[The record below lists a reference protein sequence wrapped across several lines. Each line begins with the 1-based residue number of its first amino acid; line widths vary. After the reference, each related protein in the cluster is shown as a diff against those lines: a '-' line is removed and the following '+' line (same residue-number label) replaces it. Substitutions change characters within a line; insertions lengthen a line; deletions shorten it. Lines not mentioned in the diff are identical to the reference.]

1 MMTALIVS
9 QVLLFAAIVALV
21 LVVLALARQI
31 GILHERI
38 APIGQQNPQRGLDVG
53 QPIPRITMRTLDGTP
68 FPIGERLPAGTIR
81 MLLFVGADCPVCKR
95 VLPIALDVA
104 RERGLDPILVGDGAP
119 PELTAMRDR
128 LALTNI
134 PFITGVELGLVL
146 QVNRLPTL
154 VLLDDN
160 GTILARDV
168 VNTRRQV
175 EALLPTVP
183 GRSAAA

>member
-1 MMTALIVS
+1 MMTLLIVS

-38 APIGQQNPQRGLDVG
+38 APIGQQQPQRGLEVG
-53 QPIPRITMRTLDGTP
+53 QAIPRITMRTLDGTP
-68 FPIGERLPAGTIR
+68 FPVGERLAAGTIR

-104 RERGLDPILVGDGAP
+104 RERGLEPVLVGDGAV
-119 PELTAMRDR
+119 PELAALRDR
-128 LALTNI
+128 LALGDI
-134 PFITGVELGLVL
+134 PFVTGVELGLVL
-146 QVNRLPTL
+146 QVSRLPTL

-175 EALLPTVP
+175 EALLPTVT
-183 GRSAAA
+183 GHSAAA